1 MWLLFIPVVLVVV
14 LALMVLGTLFAGV
27 FWILGMTWPWLLI
40 GLGAWMFWHHDGRHN
55 RRARA
60 LRRHEHGH
68 QQPLAAV

>member
-40 GLGAWMFWHHDGRHN
+40 GLGAWMFWHCRPAD
-55 RRARA
+55 
-60 LRRHEHGH
+60 
-68 QQPLAAV
+68 